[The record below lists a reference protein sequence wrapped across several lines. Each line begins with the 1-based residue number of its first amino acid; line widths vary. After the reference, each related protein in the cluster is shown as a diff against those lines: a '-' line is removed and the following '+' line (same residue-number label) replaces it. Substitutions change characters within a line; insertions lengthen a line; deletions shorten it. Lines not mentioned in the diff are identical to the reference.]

1 MYNKSVFLQISTHN
15 LHKLIHVH
23 RKVKT
28 ALEKCLYTLHTCTYQ
43 EWKIDCIT
51 FF

>member
-23 RKVKT
+23 KVKT

-43 EWKIDCIT
+43 E
-51 FF
+51 